1 MSSIIT
7 SENSSKP
14 LIERPFDKFW
24 DTPPTRRELQR
35 ALNKIAENES
45 EMMGM
50 CDTAALIL
58 NYICEVH
65 LKVKREDI
73 EVYVEAK
80 KLQLEE
86 MRKKMKAEAE
96 ANEAANGPNG

>member
-7 SENSSKP
+7 EP
-14 LIERPFDKFW
+14 LVQQPFDKFW
-24 DTPPTRRELQR
+24 DSPPTRREIQR
-35 ALNKIAENES
+35 ALNKIATNEA

-58 NYICEVH
+58 NYICEVQ

-86 MRKKMKAEAE
+86 ARKKMRAEA
-96 ANEAANGPNG
+96 ATNEAKNE

>member
-1 MSSIIT
+1 MTQIIT
-7 SENSSKP
+7 GSSLVQQP
-14 LIERPFDKFW
+14 HDKFW
-24 DTPPTRRELQR
+24 DGNPTRREIQK
-35 ALNKIAENES
+35 ALNKIAANEA

-58 NYICEVH
+58 NYICEVQ

-86 MRKKMKAEAE
+86 MRKKMKADAA

>member
-7 SENSSKP
+7 ADDANKS
-14 LIERPFDKFW
+14 LISQPFDKFW
-24 DTPPTRRELQR
+24 DNPPTRRELQR
-35 ALNKIAENES
+35 ALNKIATNES

-80 KLQLEE
+80 RLQLEE
-86 MRKKMKAEAE
+86 MRKKMRAEAA

>member
-1 MSSIIT
+1 MGNIIT
-7 SENSSKP
+7 SETIVKP
-14 LIERPFDKFW
+14 PFDKFW
-24 DTPPTRRELQR
+24 DNPPTRRELQR

-58 NYICEVH
+58 NYICEVA
-65 LKVKREDI
+65 LKIKREDI

-80 KLQLEE
+80 KLQLAE
-86 MRKKMKAEAE
+86 MRAKMKAEAE
-96 ANEAANGPNG
+96 AVKAEG

>member
-1 MSSIIT
+1 
-7 SENSSKP
+7 
-14 LIERPFDKFW
+14 
-24 DTPPTRRELQR
+24 
-35 ALNKIAENES
+35 
-45 EMMGM
+45 M

-86 MRKKMKAEAE
+86 MRKKMRAEAA
-96 ANEAANGPNG
+96 ANEATNGPNG